1 LSLVSHAAGATEG
14 GGTPDGPAA
23 GPSAGYDPDAWR
35 FRFALY
41 GWAPSISGS
50 LTARGQATDVNASFI
65 QTLQASNSLLGYMSY
80 FEANKGP
87 VGFYTDTVWA
97 KLGFGSAS
105 ASYRNPIAGLK
116 ISTSSNAAAT
126 YSLTIIEVGGL
137 YEIMKWPGS
146 SGTFTALDGV
156 LGFRYWNNSID
167 LNLDLTGSVDFS
179 TLSNAL
185 GRNLEF
191 SRSVAVARSG
201 SIDWVAPVV
210 GLRLRHQLTP
220 NQEFWVRGDVGGF
233 GLQSAFEWQAIGVY
247 SYAWQFT
254 GYQVA
259 AVVGYRALGV
269 NYTNP
274 GNDNSINLVL
284 HGPVIGVSVRF

>member
-1 LSLVSHAAGATEG
+1 
-14 GGTPDGPAA
+14 
-23 GPSAGYDPDAWR
+23 
-35 FRFALY
+35 
-41 GWAPSISGS
+41 
-50 LTARGQATDVNASFI
+50 
-65 QTLQASNSLLGYMSY
+65 
-80 FEANKGP
+80 
-87 VGFYTDTVWA
+87 
-97 KLGFGSAS
+97 
-105 ASYRNPIAGLK
+105 
-116 ISTSSNAAAT
+116 
-126 YSLTIIEVGGL
+126 
-137 YEIMKWPGS
+137 MKWPGS

-156 LGFRYWNNSID
+156 LGFRYWNNAID
-167 LNLDLTGSVDFS
+167 LNLDLTGIADFS

-191 SRSVAVARSG
+191 SRSLAVARSG
-201 SIDWVAPVV
+201 SIDWVAPVI

-233 GLQSAFEWQAIGVY
+233 GFQSAFEWQAIGVY
-247 SYAWQFT
+247 SYAWQYT

-259 AVVGYRALGV
+259 AVIGYRALGV